1 MTACMEFDELINRH
15 IDNDLD
21 DGKTATLFVHLG
33 SCHRCRS
40 YLRSLLAL
48 REDLHSFP
56 HPEPSPSLDERM
68 LEETAPAR
76 PSRPRVRSRL
86 DGLFRK
92 TITIPVPAAAA
103 LLLTLLATGYLFW
116 KITLTAPLTAHPENR
131 DVMVLFPTIDVY
143 AQTQTTTT
151 QPHQ

>member
-1 MTACMEFDELINRH
+1 MTTCMEFDELINRH

-21 DGKTATLFVHLG
+21 DGETATLFVHLG
-33 SCHRCRS
+33 SCHRCRM
-40 YLRSLLAL
+40 YLGSLLAL
-48 REDLHSFP
+48 REDLRTIP
-56 HPEPSPSLDERM
+56 QPEPSALLDERIF
-68 LEETAPAR
+68 EEPAPVR
-76 PSRPRVRSRL
+76 PSRPRLRAQL
-86 DGLFRK
+86 DTLFRK

-116 KITLTAPLTAHPENR
+116 NVTRTAPLTAQPENR

-143 AQTQTTTT
+143 AQTQTTTM